1 MHDDGVFGAEVAARY
16 DELNAMQSDPAVVD
30 PMVDLLA
37 ELAGNGR
44 ALELAIG
51 TGRVG
56 LPLTRRGVRV
66 HGIELSRA
74 MVDRLQAKPGSEA
87 IGISIGDMATTKV
100 PGSFSVAYLVAN
112 TIGNLTTQEAQVA
125 CFRNVAA
132 HLEPGG
138 CFVVELIVPDLQWL
152 PPGERTRTFHFSD
165 DHVGIDEY
173 DVANQRLTSHHWRLD
188 GEGWT
193 RFSVP
198 FRYAW
203 PAELDLMA
211 QLAGMRLRERWGGWK
226 REPFTSDSRKH
237 VSVWEKSLT
246 DEFLLPTKS
255 EERTRRE
262 R

>member
-1 MHDDGVFGAEVAARY
+1 MDDGVFGEEVASRY
-16 DELNAMQSDPAVVD
+16 DALYEHQADPDVVD
-30 PMVDLLA
+30 PMVDLLI
-37 ELAGNGR
+37 ELAGAGR

-51 TGRVG
+51 TGRIG
-56 LPLTRRGVRV
+56 LALARRGVAV

-74 MVDRLQAKPGSEA
+74 MVARLRAKPDGERVDVT
-87 IGISIGDMATTKV
+87 IGDMATTTV
-100 PGSFSVAYLVAN
+100 PGTFSLAYLVAN

-138 CFVVELIVPDLQWL
+138 CFVIEMIVPDLQWL

-165 DHVGIDEY
+165 DHVGVDEY
-173 DVANQRLTSHHWRLD
+173 DVANQRLTSHHWTLTGDRW
-188 GEGWT
+188 E

-211 QLAGMRLRERWGGWK
+211 QLAGMRLRERWGGWN
-226 REPFTSDSRKH
+226 REPFTADSRRH
-237 VSVWEKSLT
+237 VSIWEMPPS
-246 DEFLLPTKS
+246 D
-255 EERTRRE
+255 
-262 R
+262 